1 MPQIT
6 ITSANISFECD
17 EHDTVLRAALR
28 AGLGMPYECNV
39 GSCGNCRFEVL
50 SGEVVHEREN
60 PPGWNEQRDKAKNRY
75 LGCQAR
81 PLGDCSIKVPMRPE
95 YKSQFLP
102 ARTTGKLVAVEDITH
117 DIREFRFEL
126 AEPNGFLPGQYALL
140 AVPGVEGGRA
150 YSMANAGEPGR
161 WDFQI
166 RRVPNG
172 QTTSALFDK
181 LKLGDEVG
189 LDGPY
194 GMAYFRDESPRD
206 VLCMAGGSGL
216 SPMISIAR
224 AFSASTT
231 SPDRKLHFI
240 YGGRTPRD
248 ICGESIL
255 KSLPGFG
262 TRILYHCA
270 VSDTAHPDSAGWSG
284 RTGFVP
290 DLAVELFDDTL
301 ANFEIYFAGPP
312 PMADAI
318 MKMAITH
325 KAPVGQLHFDK
336 FY

>member
-6 ITSANISFECD
+6 IPSANISFECD

-39 GSCGNCRFEVL
+39 GSCGNCRIEVL

-60 PPGWNEQRDKAKNRY
+60 APGWNERDKARNRF

-81 PLGDCSIKVPMRPE
+81 PTGDCSIKVPMRPE
-95 YKSQFLP
+95 YKSHFLP
-102 ARTTGKLVAVEDITH
+102 VRTTGKLVAIEDITH
-117 DIREFRFEL
+117 DIREFRFTV
-126 AEPNGFLPGQYALL
+126 AEPNGFLPGQYALIGL
-140 AVPGVEGGRA
+140 PGVAGGRA
-150 YSMANAGEPGR
+150 YSMANAGEAGER
-161 WDFQI
+161 HFQI
-166 RRVPNG
+166 RRVPG
-172 QTTSALFDK
+172 GEVTTVMFDK
-181 LKLGDEVG
+181 LKIGDEVG
-189 LDGPY
+189 IDGPY
-194 GMAYFRDESPRD
+194 GMAYYRDESPRD
-206 VLCMAGGSGL
+206 ILCMAGGSGL

-224 AFSASTT
+224 AFSASATA
-231 SPDRKLHFI
+231 PERKLHFI

-248 ICGESIL
+248 ICGEAIL
-255 KSLPGFG
+255 KELPGYG
-262 TRILYHCA
+262 TRIFYHSA
-270 VSDTAHPDSAGWSG
+270 ISDAAHADSAGWTG

-290 DLAVELFDDTL
+290 DLAVELFEGKL
-301 ANFEIYFAGPP
+301 PEMEIYFAGPP

>member
-6 ITSANISFECD
+6 IPSANITFECD
-17 EHDTVLRAALR
+17 EHDTVLRAGLR

-39 GSCGNCRFEVL
+39 GSCGNCRIEVL
-50 SGEVVHEREN
+50 TGEVVHEREN
-60 PPGWNEQRDKAKNRY
+60 PPGWNERDKARNRY

-81 PLGDCSIKVPMRPE
+81 PTGDCSIKVPMRAE

-102 ARTTGKLVAVEDITH
+102 VRTTGKLVAIEDITH
-117 DIREFRFEL
+117 DIREFRVAL
-126 AEPNGFLPGQYALL
+126 TAPNGFLPGQYALL
-140 AVPGVEGGRA
+140 GVPGVQGGRA
-150 YSMANAGEPGR
+150 YSMANAGEPGQ

-166 RRVPNG
+166 RRVPG
-172 QTTSALFDK
+172 GEVTSVLFDK
-181 LKLGDEVG
+181 LQVGDEVG

-206 VLCMAGGSGL
+206 LLCMAGGSGL

-224 AFSASTT
+224 AFAASTL
-231 SPDRKLHFI
+231 SPERKLHFI

-255 KSLPGFG
+255 KTLPGFG
-262 TRILYHCA
+262 TRVFYHCA
-270 VSDTAHPDSAGWSG
+270 ISDTANPDSEGWTG

-290 DLAVELFDDTL
+290 DLAVQLFEGQI
-301 ANFEIYFAGPP
+301 AEMEIYFAGPP

-325 KAPVGQLHFDK
+325 KAPAAQLHFDK